1 MKAHYY
7 SLKEIEKKHAIY
19 NVIIGE
25 RSNGKTYSICEK
37 TVRSYFKD
45 GSRMALIRRF
55 KEDLTPRNIGEL
67 LTPHVELIKRL
78 FEKDWKAVAIILG
91 AGITGALVGLLV
103 AINPLIG
110 AVIGFAASGY
120 ITIAQNIGHDAII

>member
-1 MKAHYY
+1 MDVFG
-7 SLKEIEKKHAIY
+7 LDAITAA
-19 NVIIGE
+19 I
-25 RSNGKTYSICEK
+25 
-37 TVRSYFKD
+37 
-45 GSRMALIRRF
+45 
-55 KEDLTPRNIGEL
+55 L
-67 LTPHVELIKRL
+67 LGMVAAVVEAIKRL

-91 AGITGALVGLLV
+91 AGITGALVALLI